1 MGYNV
6 SGNIF
11 KEGYYMEM
19 VKLSPFVA
27 DNIWGG
33 TRLITEYG
41 IETDKDPV
49 AEAWVL
55 SCHPAGPST
64 VLNGKFKGMSLQ
76 EVYLKDK
83 SICGKKGEKYEFFP
97 LLIKFIDAKRDLSI
111 QVHPDDE
118 YAMRVEGEYGKT
130 EAWYILDCDPDA
142 ELILGFNRNVSVE
155 EFKKAAQSDEMMDIC
170 NRVKVKKG
178 DVFFIES
185 GTMHAIC
192 KGILLAEVQQNSN
205 TTYRIYDYGRLG
217 KDGKPRELHV
227 DKAADVTNLCPP
239 SIPDSSKREVES
251 FGNATR
257 SKLTSCELFTMYELN
272 VNGEYESVSDEDSF
286 VSLLCLEGNATV
298 ECCGEKLEMKKG
310 ESIFIPA
317 NKGEFTVKGDVKLLE
332 TRL

>member
-1 MGYNV
+1 
-6 SGNIF
+6 
-11 KEGYYMEM
+11 MEM
-19 VKLSPFVA
+19 VKLTPSVA

-41 IETDKDPV
+41 IKTDKNPA

-64 VLNGKFKGMSLQ
+64 IQNGKFEGKTLQ
-76 EVYLKDK
+76 EAYLADK
-83 SICGKKGEKYEFFP
+83 SICGTKGEKYEFFP
-97 LLIKFIDAKRDLSI
+97 LLIKFIDAKQNLSI

-130 EAWYILDCDPDA
+130 EAWYILDCEPDA
-142 ELILGFNRNVSVE
+142 ELILGFKKEISVE
-155 EFKKAAQSDEMMDIC
+155 EFKKAAQRDEMMDVC
-170 NRVKVKKG
+170 NHIKVKKG
-178 DVFFIES
+178 DLFFIES

-227 DKAADVTNLCPP
+227 DKAADVTRLCPP
-239 SIPDSSKREVES
+239 EIPDVSQRKIEN
-251 FGNATR
+251 FANATR
-257 SKLTSCELFTMYELN
+257 AELTSCDLFTMYELR
-272 VNGEYESVSDEDSF
+272 VDGEYVGNANMESF
-286 VSLLCLEGNATV
+286 VSLLALDGECTV
-298 ECCGEKLEMKKG
+298 ECAGDKLPMKKG

-317 NKGEFTVKGDVKLLE
+317 NSGDFKISGKVNFLE

>member
-1 MGYNV
+1 
-6 SGNIF
+6 
-11 KEGYYMEM
+11 MEM

-41 IETDKDPV
+41 IKTDKDPA

-64 VLNGKFKGMSLQ
+64 ILNGEFAGKTLQ
-76 EVYLKDK
+76 EIYLADK

-130 EAWYILDCDPDA
+130 EAWYILDCEPGA
-142 ELILGFNRNVSVE
+142 ELILGFNRNVTVD
-155 EFKKAAQSDEMMDIC
+155 EFKKAAQSYEMMNIC

-227 DKAADVTNLCPP
+227 DKAADVTKLCPP
-239 SIPDSSKREVES
+239 SIPDSSKRETEK
-251 FGNATR
+251 FDNATR
-257 SKLTSCELFTMYELN
+257 SKLTSCDLFTMYELSID
-272 VNGEYESVSDEDSF
+272 GDYSSVSDADSF
-286 VSLLCLEGNATV
+286 VSLLCLEGS
-298 ECCGEKLEMKKG
+298 GEVKSGKESLTMKKG
-310 ESIFIPA
+310 ESLFIPA
-317 NKGEFTVKGDVKLLE
+317 GKGVFTVSGKIKLLE

>member
-1 MGYNV
+1 
-6 SGNIF
+6 
-11 KEGYYMEM
+11 MEM

-41 IETDKDPV
+41 IKTDKDPA

-64 VLNGKFKGMSLQ
+64 VLNGKYKGKTLQ
-76 EVYLKDK
+76 EVYLADK
-83 SICGKKGEKYEFFP
+83 SICGTKGKKYEFFP

-130 EAWYILDCDPDA
+130 EAWYILDCEPDA
-142 ELILGFNRNVSVE
+142 ELILGFNRNVTVE
-155 EFKKAAQSDEMMDIC
+155 EFKKAAQGDEMMSIC

-227 DKAADVTNLCPP
+227 DKAADVTKLCPT
-239 SIPDSSKREVES
+239 SIPDSSKREVEK
-251 FGNATR
+251 FDNASR
-257 SKLTSCELFTMYELN
+257 SKLTSCDLFTMYELS
-272 VNGEYESVSDEDSF
+272 VDGEYSSVCDEQSF
-286 VSLLCLEGNATV
+286 VSLLCLEGSAEI
-298 ECCGEKLEMKKG
+298 ECDGEKLMIKKG

-317 NKGEFTVKGDVKLLE
+317 NKGKFTINGNVKILE

>member
-1 MGYNV
+1 
-6 SGNIF
+6 
-11 KEGYYMEM
+11 MEM

-41 IETDKDPV
+41 IQTDKDPA

-64 VLNGKFKGMSLQ
+64 VLNGEFAGKTLQ
-76 EVYLKDK
+76 EAYLADK
-83 SICGKKGEKYEFFP
+83 TICGTKGEKYEFFP

-130 EAWYILDCDPDA
+130 EAWYILDCEPDA
-142 ELILGFNRNVSVE
+142 ELILGFNRNVTVE
-155 EFKKAAQSDEMMDIC
+155 EFKKAAQSDEMMNIC

-239 SIPDSSKREVES
+239 TIPDSSKREIES
-251 FGNATR
+251 FDCAKR
-257 SKLTSCELFTMYELN
+257 SKLTSCDLFTMFELS
-272 VNGEYESVSDEDSF
+272 VDGEYSSVCDEQSF
-286 VSLLCLEGNATV
+286 VSLLCLEGNAEI
-298 ECCGEKLEMKKG
+298 ECTGEKLTMKKG

-317 NKGEFTVKGDVKLLE
+317 NKGKFTVSGNVKILE

>member
-1 MGYNV
+1 
-6 SGNIF
+6 
-11 KEGYYMEM
+11 MEM

-41 IETDKDPV
+41 IKTDKNPA

-64 VLNGKFKGMSLQ
+64 ILNGEFAGKTLQ
-76 EVYLKDK
+76 EIYLADK

-130 EAWYILDCDPDA
+130 EAWYILDCEPGA
-142 ELILGFNRNVSVE
+142 ELILGFNRNVTVD
-155 EFKKAAQSDEMMDIC
+155 EFKKAAQSDEMMSIC

-227 DKAADVTNLCPP
+227 DKAADVTKLCPP
-239 SIPDSSKREVES
+239 SIPDSSKRETEK
-251 FGNATR
+251 FDNATR
-257 SKLTSCELFTMYELN
+257 SKLTSCDLFTMYELSID
-272 VNGEYESVSDEDSF
+272 GDYSSVSDADSF
-286 VSLLCLEGNATV
+286 VSLLCLEGS
-298 ECCGEKLEMKKG
+298 GEVKSGNESLTMKKG
-310 ESIFIPA
+310 ESLFIPA
-317 NKGEFTVKGDVKLLE
+317 GKGVFTVSGKIKLLE

>member
-1 MGYNV
+1 
-6 SGNIF
+6 
-11 KEGYYMEM
+11 MEM

-41 IETDKDPV
+41 IKTDKDPA

-64 VLNGKFKGMSLQ
+64 VLNGKYKGKTLQ
-76 EVYLKDK
+76 EVYLADK
-83 SICGKKGEKYEFFP
+83 SICGTKGKKYEFFP

-130 EAWYILDCDPDA
+130 EAWYILDCEPDA
-142 ELILGFNRNVSVE
+142 ELILGFNRNVTVE
-155 EFKKAAQSDEMMDIC
+155 EFKKAAQGDEMMSIC

-227 DKAADVTNLCPP
+227 DKAADVTKLCPT
-239 SIPDSSKREVES
+239 SIPDSSKREVEK
-251 FGNATR
+251 FDNASR
-257 SKLTSCELFTMYELN
+257 SKLTSCDLFTMYELS
-272 VNGEYESVSDEDSF
+272 VDGEYSSVCDEQSF
-286 VSLLCLEGNATV
+286 VSLLCLEGSAEI
-298 ECCGEKLEMKKG
+298 ECDGEKLMMKKG
-310 ESIFIPA
+310 ESVFIPA
-317 NKGEFTVKGDVKLLE
+317 NKGKFTINGNVKILE

>member
-1 MGYNV
+1 
-6 SGNIF
+6 
-11 KEGYYMEM
+11 MEM

-41 IETDKDPV
+41 IKTDKDPA

-64 VLNGKFKGMSLQ
+64 ILNGEFAGKTLQ
-76 EVYLKDK
+76 EIYLADK
-83 SICGKKGEKYEFFP
+83 RICGKKGEKYEFFP

-130 EAWYILDCDPDA
+130 EAWYILDCEPGA
-142 ELILGFNRNVSVE
+142 ELILGFNRNVTVD
-155 EFKKAAQSDEMMDIC
+155 EFKKAAQSDEMMNIC

-217 KDGKPRELHV
+217 KDGKPRELLV
-227 DKAADVTNLCPP
+227 DKAADVTKLCPP
-239 SIPDSSKREVES
+239 SIPDSSKRETEK
-251 FGNATR
+251 FDNATR
-257 SKLTSCELFTMYELN
+257 SKLTSCDLFTMYELSID
-272 VNGEYESVSDEDSF
+272 GDYSSVSDADSF
-286 VSLLCLEGNATV
+286 VSLLCLEGS
-298 ECCGEKLEMKKG
+298 GEVKSGNESLTMKKG
-310 ESIFIPA
+310 ESLFIPA
-317 NKGEFTVKGDVKLLE
+317 GKGVFTVSGKIKLLE

>member
-1 MGYNV
+1 
-6 SGNIF
+6 
-11 KEGYYMEM
+11 MEM

-41 IETDKDPV
+41 IKTDKDPA

-64 VLNGKFKGMSLQ
+64 VLNGKFEGKTSQ
-76 EVYLKDK
+76 EVYLADK
-83 SICGKKGEKYEFFP
+83 SICGTKGEKYEFFP

-118 YAMRVEGEYGKT
+118 YAMRVEGEFGKT
-130 EAWYILDCDPDA
+130 EAWYILDCEPDA
-142 ELILGFNRNVSVE
+142 ELILGFNRNVTVE
-155 EFKKAAQSDEMMDIC
+155 EFKKAAQSDAMMDIC

-227 DKAADVTNLCPP
+227 DKAADVTKPCPP
-239 SIPDSSKREVES
+239 SIPDSSKREVEK
-251 FGNATR
+251 FDNATR
-257 SKLTSCELFTMYELN
+257 SKLTSCDLFTMYELS
-272 VNGEYESVSDEDSF
+272 VNGEYSSVCDEQSF
-286 VSLLCLEGNATV
+286 VSLLCLEGSAEI
-298 ECCGEKLEMKKG
+298 ECADEKLTMKKG

-317 NKGEFTVKGDVKLLE
+317 NKGKFTINGNVKILE

>member
-1 MGYNV
+1 
-6 SGNIF
+6 
-11 KEGYYMEM
+11 MEM

-41 IETDKDPV
+41 IKTDKDPA

-64 VLNGKFKGMSLQ
+64 VLNGEFEGKTLQ
-76 EVYLKDK
+76 EVYLADK
-83 SICGKKGEKYEFFP
+83 SICGTKGEKYEFFP

-130 EAWYILDCDPDA
+130 EAWYILDCEPDA
-142 ELILGFNRNVSVE
+142 ELILGFNRNVTVE
-155 EFKKAAQSDEMMDIC
+155 EFKKAAQSDEMMSIC

-239 SIPDSSKREVES
+239 TIPDSSSRELER
-251 FGNATR
+251 FDNATR
-257 SKLTSCELFTMYELN
+257 SKLTSCDLFTMYELS
-272 VNGEYESVSDEDSF
+272 VDGEYSSVCDGQSF
-286 VSLLCLEGNATV
+286 VSLLCLEGSATI
-298 ECCGEKLEMKKG
+298 ECNGEALSAKKG

-317 NKGEFTVKGDVKLLE
+317 GKGKFTINGNVKILE

>member
-1 MGYNV
+1 
-6 SGNIF
+6 
-11 KEGYYMEM
+11 MEM

-41 IETDKDPV
+41 IKTDKDPA

-64 VLNGKFKGMSLQ
+64 VLNGKFEGKTLQ
-76 EVYLKDK
+76 EVYLADK
-83 SICGKKGEKYEFFP
+83 SICGTKGEKYEFFP

-111 QVHPDDE
+111 QVHPDNE
-118 YAMRVEGEYGKT
+118 YAMRVEGEFGKT
-130 EAWYILDCDPDA
+130 EAWYILDCEPDA
-142 ELILGFNRNVSVE
+142 ELILGFNRKVTVE
-155 EFKKAAQSDEMMDIC
+155 EFKKAAQSDAMMDIC

-227 DKAADVTNLCPP
+227 DKAADVTKLCPP
-239 SIPDSSKREVES
+239 SIPDSSKREIEK
-251 FGNATR
+251 FDNATR
-257 SKLTSCELFTMYELN
+257 SKLTSCDLFTMYELS
-272 VNGEYESVSDEDSF
+272 VNGEYSSVCDEQSF
-286 VSLLCLEGNATV
+286 VSLLCLEGNAEI
-298 ECCGEKLEMKKG
+298 ECADEKLTMKKG

-317 NKGEFTVKGDVKLLE
+317 NKGKFTINGNVKILE

>member
-1 MGYNV
+1 
-6 SGNIF
+6 
-11 KEGYYMEM
+11 MEM

-41 IETDKDPV
+41 IKTDKDPA

-64 VLNGKFKGMSLQ
+64 VLNGEFEGKTLQ
-76 EVYLKDK
+76 EVYLADK
-83 SICGKKGEKYEFFP
+83 SICGTKGEKYEFFP

-130 EAWYILDCDPDA
+130 EAWYILDCEPDA
-142 ELILGFNRNVSVE
+142 ELILGFNRNVTVE
-155 EFKKAAQSDEMMDIC
+155 EFKKAAQSDEMMSIC

-217 KDGKPRELHV
+217 KDGKPRALHV

-239 SIPDSSKREVES
+239 TIPDSSSRELER
-251 FGNATR
+251 FDNATR
-257 SKLTSCELFTMYELN
+257 SKLTSCDLFTMYELS
-272 VNGEYESVSDEDSF
+272 VDGEYSSVCDGQSF
-286 VSLLCLEGNATV
+286 VSLLCLEGSATI
-298 ECCGEKLEMKKG
+298 ECNGEALSAKKG

-317 NKGEFTVKGDVKLLE
+317 GKGKFTINGNVKILE

>member
-1 MGYNV
+1 
-6 SGNIF
+6 
-11 KEGYYMEM
+11 MEM

-41 IETDKDPV
+41 IKTDKDPA

-64 VLNGKFKGMSLQ
+64 VLNGEFAGKTLQ
-76 EVYLKDK
+76 EAYLADK
-83 SICGKKGEKYEFFP
+83 TICGTKGEKYEFFP

-130 EAWYILDCDPDA
+130 EAWYILDCEPDA
-142 ELILGFNRNVSVE
+142 ELILGFNRNVTVE
-155 EFKKAAQSDEMMDIC
+155 EFKKAAQSDEMMNIC

-239 SIPDSSKREVES
+239 TIPDSSKREIES
-251 FGNATR
+251 FDCAKR
-257 SKLTSCELFTMYELN
+257 SKLTSCDLFTMYELS
-272 VNGEYESVSDEDSF
+272 VDGEYSSVCDGQSF
-286 VSLLCLEGNATV
+286 VSLLCLEGKAEI
-298 ECCGEKLEMKKG
+298 ECAGEKLTMKKG

-317 NKGEFTVKGDVKLLE
+317 NKGKFTVSGNVKILE

>member
-1 MGYNV
+1 
-6 SGNIF
+6 
-11 KEGYYMEM
+11 MEM
-19 VKLSPFVA
+19 VKLTPSVA

-41 IETDKDPV
+41 IKTDKNPA

-64 VLNGKFKGMSLQ
+64 IQNGEYSGKTLQ
-76 EVYLKDK
+76 EAYLANK
-83 SICGKKGEKYEFFP
+83 SICGKKGDRFEYFP
-97 LLIKFIDAKRDLSI
+97 LLIKFIDAKQNLSI

-130 EAWYILDCDPDA
+130 EAWYILDCEPDA
-142 ELILGFNRNVSVE
+142 ELILGFKKEISVE
-155 EFKKAAQSDEMMDIC
+155 EFKKAAQSDEMMNIC
-170 NRVKVKKG
+170 NHIKVKRG
-178 DVFFIES
+178 DMFFIES

-217 KDGKPRELHV
+217 NDGKPRELHV

-239 SIPDSSKREVES
+239 SIPAASERKTEKFEY
-251 FGNATR
+251 ATLAE
-257 SKLTSCELFTMYELN
+257 LTSCELFTVYILN
-272 VNGEYESVSDEDSF
+272 VDGKYATTADDLSF
-286 VSLLCLEGNATV
+286 VSLLCLDGSGNV
-298 ECCGEKLEMKKG
+298 KCGETVLSFVKG

-317 NKGEFTVKGDVKLLE
+317 ASGEIVIDGKLEILE

>member
-1 MGYNV
+1 
-6 SGNIF
+6 
-11 KEGYYMEM
+11 MEI
-19 VKLSPFVA
+19 VKLSPFIA

-41 IETDKDPV
+41 IQTDKDPA

-55 SCHPAGPST
+55 SCHPSGPST
-64 VLNGKFKGMSLQ
+64 VLNGEYAGKTLQ
-76 EVYLKDK
+76 EVYLADK
-83 SICGKKGEKYEFFP
+83 SICGTKGEKYEFFP

-142 ELILGFNRNVSVE
+142 ELILGFNKDVTVE
-155 EFKKAAQSDEMMDIC
+155 EFKKAAQSDEMMNIC

-227 DKAADVTNLCPP
+227 DKAADVTKLCPP
-239 SIPDSSKREVES
+239 TISDSSNKEAIS
-251 FGNATR
+251 YSGATE
-257 SKLTSCELFTMYELN
+257 KPLTSCELFTMSELK
-272 VNGEYESVSDEDSF
+272 VDGEFSIQCGNDSF
-286 VSLLCLEGNATV
+286 ISLLCLNGNAEIIGKEALTV
-298 ECCGEKLEMKKG
+298 KKG
-310 ESIFIPA
+310 ESVFIPA
-317 NKGEFTVKGDVKLLE
+317 DYGKFSIKGNADFLKSTL
-332 TRL
+332 

>member
-1 MGYNV
+1 
-6 SGNIF
+6 
-11 KEGYYMEM
+11 MEM

-41 IETDKDPV
+41 IKTDKDPA

-64 VLNGKFKGMSLQ
+64 ILNGEFAGKTLQ
-76 EVYLKDK
+76 EIYLADK

-130 EAWYILDCDPDA
+130 EAWYILDCEPGA
-142 ELILGFNRNVSVE
+142 ELILGFNRNVTVD
-155 EFKKAAQSDEMMDIC
+155 EFKKAAQSDEMMSIC
-170 NRVKVKKG
+170 NHVKVKKG

-227 DKAADVTNLCPP
+227 DKAADVTKFCPP
-239 SIPDSSKREVES
+239 SIPDSSKRETEK
-251 FGNATR
+251 FDNATR
-257 SKLTSCELFTMYELN
+257 SKLTSCDLFTMYELSID
-272 VNGEYESVSDEDSF
+272 GDYSSVSDADSF
-286 VSLLCLEGNATV
+286 VSLLCLDGSGEVKSGNESLT
-298 ECCGEKLEMKKG
+298 MKKG
-310 ESIFIPA
+310 ESLFIPA
-317 NKGEFTVKGDVKLLE
+317 GKGVFTVSGKIKLLE

>member
-1 MGYNV
+1 
-6 SGNIF
+6 
-11 KEGYYMEM
+11 MEM

-41 IETDKDPV
+41 IKTDKDPA

-64 VLNGKFKGMSLQ
+64 VLNGKYEGKTLQ
-76 EVYLKDK
+76 EVYLEDK
-83 SICGKKGEKYEFFP
+83 SICSKKGEKYEFFP

-142 ELILGFNRNVSVE
+142 ELILGFNRNVTVE
-155 EFKKAAQSDEMMDIC
+155 EFKKAAQSDEMMNIC
-170 NRVKVKKG
+170 NRVKVHKG

-217 KDGKPRELHV
+217 KDGKPRELHTELAA
-227 DKAADVTNLCPP
+227 KAIDYRVEADYRTSYTV
-239 SIPDSSKREVES
+239 PDQGASDILDTPYFRIGIIRCKGSL
-251 FGNATR
+251 TR
-257 SKLTSCELFTMYELN
+257 KLRQ
-272 VNGEYESVSDEDSF
+272 DDSF
-286 VSLLCLEGNATV
+286 VILMNLAGECTLRCAGCDMDIKLAKQNSCLIPAAITDFSLEGEA
-298 ECCGEKLEMKKG
+298 
-310 ESIFIPA
+310 
-317 NKGEFTVKGDVKLLE
+317 KLLE
-332 TRL
+332 ARI

>member
-1 MGYNV
+1 
-6 SGNIF
+6 
-11 KEGYYMEM
+11 MEM
-19 VKLSPFVA
+19 VKLTPFVA

-33 TRLITEYG
+33 TRLIEEYG
-41 IETDKDPV
+41 IKTDKNPA

-64 VLNGKFKGMSLQ
+64 ILNGEYAGKTLQ
-76 EVYLKDK
+76 EVYLSDK
-83 SICGKKGEKYEFFP
+83 SICGTKGQKYEFFP
-97 LLIKFIDAKRDLSI
+97 LLIKFIDAKQNLSI

-130 EAWYILDCDPDA
+130 EAWYILDCEPDA
-142 ELILGFNRNVSVE
+142 ELILGFKKEISVE
-155 EFKKAAQSDEMMDIC
+155 EFKKAAQSDEMMNIC
-170 NRVKVKKG
+170 NHIKVKKG
-178 DVFFIES
+178 DLFFIES

-227 DKAADVTNLCPP
+227 DKAADVTKLCPP
-239 SIPDSSKREVES
+239 SIPDASNRKTEK
-251 FGNATR
+251 FANATR
-257 SKLTSCELFTMYELN
+257 AELTSCDLFTMYKLDVDGKYQSN
-272 VNGEYESVSDEDSF
+272 ASDESF
-286 VSLLCLEGNATV
+286 VSILCLSGSGSV
-298 ECCGEKLEMKKG
+298 SCEKAQLTFKKG

-317 NKGEFTVKGDVKLLE
+317 SSGEFVIDGKLEILE

>member
-1 MGYNV
+1 
-6 SGNIF
+6 
-11 KEGYYMEM
+11 MEM

-41 IETDKDPV
+41 IKTDKDPA

-64 VLNGKFKGMSLQ
+64 ILNGEFAGKTLQ
-76 EVYLKDK
+76 DIYLADK

-130 EAWYILDCDPDA
+130 EAWYILDCEPGA
-142 ELILGFNRNVSVE
+142 ELILGFNRNVTVD
-155 EFKKAAQSDEMMDIC
+155 EFKKAAQSGEMMSIC

-227 DKAADVTNLCPP
+227 DKAADVTKLCPP
-239 SIPDSSKREVES
+239 SIPDSSKRETEK
-251 FGNATR
+251 FDNATR
-257 SKLTSCELFTMYELN
+257 SKLTSCDLFTMYELSID
-272 VNGEYESVSDEDSF
+272 GDYSSVSDADSF
-286 VSLLCLEGNATV
+286 VSLLCLEGS
-298 ECCGEKLEMKKG
+298 GEVKSGNESLTMKKG
-310 ESIFIPA
+310 ESLFIPA
-317 NKGEFTVKGDVKLLE
+317 GKGVFTVSGKIKLLE

>member
-1 MGYNV
+1 
-6 SGNIF
+6 
-11 KEGYYMEM
+11 MEM

-41 IETDKDPV
+41 IKTDKDPA

-64 VLNGKFKGMSLQ
+64 VLNGEFTGKTLQ
-76 EVYLKDK
+76 EAYLADK
-83 SICGKKGEKYEFFP
+83 TICGTKGEKYEFFP

-130 EAWYILDCDPDA
+130 EAWYILDCEPDA
-142 ELILGFNRNVSVE
+142 ELILGFNRNVTVE
-155 EFKKAAQSDEMMDIC
+155 EFKKAAQSDEMMNIC

-239 SIPDSSKREVES
+239 TIPDSSKREIES
-251 FGNATR
+251 FDCAKR
-257 SKLTSCELFTMYELN
+257 SKLTSCDLFTMYELS
-272 VNGEYESVSDEDSF
+272 VDGEYSSVCDEQSF
-286 VSLLCLEGNATV
+286 VSLLCLEGNAEI
-298 ECCGEKLEMKKG
+298 ECADEKLTMKKG

-317 NKGEFTVKGDVKLLE
+317 NKGKFTVSGNVKILE

>member
-1 MGYNV
+1 
-6 SGNIF
+6 
-11 KEGYYMEM
+11 MEI
-19 VKLSPFVA
+19 VKLSPFIA

-41 IETDKDPV
+41 IETDKSPA

-55 SCHPAGPST
+55 SCHPSGPSV
-64 VLNGKFKGMSLQ
+64 VLNGEYKGKKLQ
-76 EVYLKDK
+76 EVYLENKE
-83 SICGKKGEKYEFFP
+83 ICGTKGEKYEFFP

-130 EAWYILDCDPDA
+130 EAWYILDCEPDA
-142 ELILGFNRNVSVE
+142 ELILGFNKNVTVE
-155 EFKKAAQSDEMMDIC
+155 EFKKAAQSDEMMSIC

-239 SIPDSSKREVES
+239 TIADSSSREVVS
-251 FGNATR
+251 HDGATE
-257 SKLTSCELFTMYELN
+257 KPLTSCELFTMSELS
-272 VNGEYESVSDEDSF
+272 VDGVFETSCGKESF
-286 VSLLCLEGNATV
+286 ISLLCLNGAAEIIGKETLNV
-298 ECCGEKLEMKKG
+298 KKG

-317 NKGEFTVKGDVKLLE
+317 GYGEFKIKGNAEFLKSTL
-332 TRL
+332 